1 MKNTKIEWC
10 DATVNPVMGCTFG
23 CPFCYARKLNTR
35 FGWVEDFSKPE
46 FRPEQLKHLYSQK
59 PKRIFMNS
67 MSDIADWK
75 EVWVREV
82 EKAILDNPQHQYL
95 FLTKRPEM
103 LLPKK
108 LIDNCNKNVWYG
120 VSITKK
126 DEIRRTDLL
135 PVGYNC
141 FVSIEPLL
149 APLYLKDERYVFI
162 HDYLSIKWVIIGAE
176 TGNRKDKVVPEKKWV
191 EDIVKDVKSH
201 NDYIDGT
208 GLKEMKK
215 DKKYIFM
222 KESLLPIMGEKNM
235 LREFPKELKFN
246 SK

>member
-10 DATVNPVMGCTFG
+10 DATVNPVIGCTFG

-46 FRPEQLKHLYSQK
+46 FRPEQLKHLYSKK

-75 EVWVREV
+75 EEWVREV

-95 FLTKRPEM
+95 FLTKRPKN
-103 LLPKK
+103 LAVKC
-108 LIDNCNKNVWYG
+108 LIDNRNHNVWYG

-126 DEIRRTDLL
+126 EEISRTDYL
-135 PVGYNC
+135 PLGYNC
-141 FVSIEPLL
+141 FISIEPLL
-149 APLYLKDERYVFI
+149 APLYLKDERYVFV
-162 HDYLSIKWVIIGAE
+162 HNYLSIKWVIIGAE
-176 TGNRKDKVVPEKKWV
+176 TGNRKGKVIPEKKWV
-191 EDIVKDVKSH
+191 DDIVKDIQSH
-201 NDYIDGT
+201 NDYIDST
-208 GLKEMKK
+208 GDERMQK
-215 DKKYIFM
+215 DKKCIFM

-235 LREFPKELKFN
+235 LREFPKELKL
-246 SK
+246 SGK